1 MYTIGILI
9 FFLMQPKRSGF
20 TLIEL
25 LIVIALIATIA
36 SVAFVALD
44 PLTRFRDARDS
55 ARWADISAVLS
66 AVKVAQVDNGG
77 AFIDAITDMSATTT
91 YMIGTCSSGA
101 TAAGVTNY
109 CDVDPDSADC
119 VDLAGLVSG
128 GYLGAVPISQNGEG
142 SWSESITGY
151 TIEKSSSG
159 IITVAACESENAA
172 SISIT
177 R

>member
-1 MYTIGILI
+1 
-9 FFLMQPKRSGF
+9 MQSRHSGF

-77 AFIDAITDMSATTT
+77 AFIDAVTAMSATTT
-91 YMIGTCSSGA
+91 YMVGTCSTGA
-101 TAAGVTNY
+101 TASGVTNV

-151 TIEKSSSG
+151 TIEKSGTG
-159 IITVAACESENAA
+159 IITVAACESENTD

>member
-1 MYTIGILI
+1 
-9 FFLMQPKRSGF
+9 MQPKRSGF
-20 TLIEL
+20 NLIEL

-77 AFIDAITDMSATTT
+77 AFVDAITDMTAATT
-91 YMIGTCSSGA
+91 YMVGTCNSGA
-101 TAAGVTNY
+101 TAAGVTSY
-109 CDVDPDSADC
+109 CDVDPENADC
-119 VDLAGLVSG
+119 VDLSGLVSG

-142 SWSESITGY
+142 TWTESITGY
-151 TIEKSSSG
+151 TIEKSGSG
-159 IITVAACESENAA
+159 IITVAACESENADN
-172 SISIT
+172 ISIT